1 METKVSLVLSGGGAR
16 GIAHIGVIEELEKQG
31 FEIVSVTGTSMGA
44 LVGGVYALGKMEEYK
59 NWLYSLDKVKVF
71 KLVDFTLS
79 KQGIVKGDKVLR
91 KMKDFIPDAHIED
104 LKITYTAVAAD
115 IINKKEVVFTSGSV
129 YEAIRA
135 SISIPTVFTPV
146 KIKDGLLV
154 DGGVLNNLPVS
165 RAPRVP
171 GDILVVVNVNANI
184 PVFKPVVSEKEEQEK
199 QTVYLQKI
207 KEFQAQLQK
216 INPLGQKESIGYFD
230 LISKTIGLMMN
241 QISELSLQQNTPDIQ
256 IDISKDSCGTYD
268 FFKAEELVEIG
279 RHSAIRSLEKYRESM
294 EKVKSSD
301 FISLNKQES

>member
-1 METKVSLVLSGGGAR
+1 MGKKVSLVLSGGGAR
-16 GIAHIGVIEELEKQG
+16 GMAHIGVIEELEKQG

-59 NWLYSLDKVKVF
+59 NWLFGLDKVRVF

-79 KQGIVKGDKVLR
+79 TQGIVKGDKVLR
-91 KMKDFIPDAHIED
+91 KMKDFIPDANIED
-104 LKITYTAVAAD
+104 LKIAYTAVAAD
-115 IINKKEVVFTSGSV
+115 IVNKKEVVFTSGSI
-129 YEAIRA
+129 YKAIRA

-146 KIKDGLLV
+146 KTREGLLV
-154 DGGVLNNLPVS
+154 DGGILNNVPVS

-184 PVFKPVVSEKEEQEK
+184 PVFKPIVSEKEDQEK

-216 INPLGQKESIGYFD
+216 IIPIGHKESIGYFD

-279 RHSAIRSLEKYRESM
+279 RHTAVRSLEKYRESL
-294 EKVKSSD
+294 ETAK
-301 FISLNKQES
+301 IQTI